1 MTGQVHRSRGVL
13 ERAAGFASPLGLF
26 SEQVDTATGEL
37 LGNFPQAFSHLG
49 LVTAA
54 QALADADADARR
66 RRADGPTSF
75 LLSLPDPEDRSL
87 S

>member
-1 MTGQVHRSRGVL
+1 VTGPVHRPRDVL
-13 ERAAGFASPLGLF
+13 ERAAGFVSTLGLF
-26 SEQVDTATGEL
+26 SEQVDTATGAM

-54 QALADADADARR
+54 QALADAEHAPPRR
-66 RRADGPTSF
+66 TDGPTPT
-75 LLSLPDPEDRSL
+75 LLGLPDPEDRSL